1 MMKHSRLL
9 MFALLAMLSFTASA
23 CVHEERVT
31 TAAVPAVGVTDATA
45 ISGFH

>member
-1 MMKHSRLL
+1 MKKHSRLAAL
-9 MFALLAMLSFTASA
+9 ALLALLSVAASA

-31 TAAVPAVGVTDATA
+31 TAGVPAGGVTNATA